1 MSSNYDFMLEQA
13 RQKPDSTAAIGLR
26 AIQDEQ
32 DKLAHQR
39 KQAVKGFFGRLFSK
53 KA

>member
-1 MSSNYDFMLEQA
+1 MVEQA

-26 AIQDEQ
+26 AIEEEQ
-32 DKLAHQR
+32 WRRAHARRAAAKDFLAR
-39 KQAVKGFFGRLFSK
+39 FFK